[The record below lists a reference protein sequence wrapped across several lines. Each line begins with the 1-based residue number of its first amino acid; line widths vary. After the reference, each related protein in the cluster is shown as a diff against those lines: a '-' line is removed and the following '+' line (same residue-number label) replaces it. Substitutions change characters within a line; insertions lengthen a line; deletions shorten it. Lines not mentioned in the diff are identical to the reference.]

1 MSDLPILD
9 PNQLG
14 SLLDLGADL
23 DLVQELVGLFVEDV
37 PPRLASIQK
46 ALAEGI
52 VDQVMEDAHHLKGS
66 LGNMGLVRFADLAR
80 QMEDEARGG
89 SLKSA
94 PELLEAMLVAYQ
106 EGHAALR
113 EAFLER

>member
-1 MSDLPILD
+1 LSDLPILD

-23 DLVQELVGLFVEDV
+23 DLVRELVGLFVEDV
-37 PPRLASIQK
+37 PPRLISIQK
-46 ALAEGI
+46 ALAEGN

-66 LGNMGLVRFADLAR
+66 LGNMGLLRFADLAR
-80 QMEDEARGG
+80 QMEEEARAG

-94 PELLEAMLVAYQ
+94 PELLEAMHSAFP
-106 EGHAALR
+106 EGHAALK